1 MRKIAI
7 FASGTGSNAKA
18 IIRYFSDIQRGVQ
31 VVAVVSNNSGAGVL
45 LHAENHSIET
55 RVFPKAQIT
64 SSPQVVLDYLCS
76 VGAEYIVLA
85 GFMVLMPVEI
95 VRHYSDK
102 IFNIHPSL
110 LPKFGG
116 RGMYGMNVHRAVIE
130 AGESESGITIHLV
143 NEQYDK
149 GRILFQTST
158 PIYIDDTPEAL
169 AERVLELEHFYYSR
183 IIEEN
188 L

>member
-18 IIRYFSDIQRGVQ
+18 IIQYFSDTQRGVQ
-31 VVAVVSNNSGAGVL
+31 VVGVVTNNSNAGVL

-55 RVFPKAQIT
+55 RVFPKAQILG
-64 SSPQVVLDYLCS
+64 SPRLVLDYLS
-76 VGAEYIVLA
+76 SIGAEYIVLA

-95 VRHYSDK
+95 VRQYSDR

-116 RGMYGMNVHRAVIE
+116 RGMYGMNVHRAVLE
-130 AGESESGITIHLV
+130 ADEVESGITIHLV
-143 NEQYDK
+143 NDQYDK

-158 PIYIDDTPEAL
+158 PIYKEDTPEIL
-169 AERVLELEHFYYSR
+169 AARVLELEHFYYSR